1 MLKVLPSNISNLIA
15 AGEVVQ
21 RPASVVKELVENSVD
36 AGASAVTV
44 IVEDAGKTL
53 IQVIDDGT
61 GMSPEDAKLCFQRH
75 ATSKISEAVDLEKIQ
90 TYGFRGEALPSIASV
105 AEVTL
110 RTRKRGE
117 PTGSETVFLPSGFSL
132 QEEAAMPEGT
142 NIAVRNL
149 FFTIPA
155 RRKFLKSDNSEFR
168 QIVSE
173 FSRVAL
179 CRPDLN
185 MRLVHNG
192 KDIFNLKKANT
203 LKQRILEIEGRDLA
217 KELIDVETE
226 TPIVKISGFIGSPTD
241 ARKSQGNQY
250 FFVNGRYFKSPYLH
264 KAVMK
269 AYDKLIPEGTYPS
282 YYIFF
287 EVQPANVDV
296 NIHPAKT
303 EVKFENEME
312 IFEFL
317 SATVRESLGR
327 NTIMPVIDFE
337 HDTLPD
343 MAFFDN
349 NRTSGHEPFFRTG
362 RTTYT
367 ESMIS
372 AALPPVERQ
381 TPFRSAGQAS
391 GKAEP
396 YPLAGA
402 SEAIFDEVAMPVPGL
417 IQISGKY
424 VVTPM
429 RSGLMVVDVK
439 RARERILY
447 EDFLKKLDNSQP
459 ITHQVLF
466 PCTVLLSQEK
476 YAILMEEPA
485 RLSALGFDIVSSESG
500 LVEVKGIP
508 DGFMADDESI
518 KMAIDD
524 LVASFV
530 DAGTTA
536 MHKAAYRENMAAS
549 LARSAASCKFARM
562 TTEEARVLVDTLF
575 ACAEPEVTP
584 CGLKTMFIITEEEI
598 ERKL

>member
-36 AGASAVTV
+36 AGASTITV
-44 IVEDAGKTL
+44 VIEDAGKTL
-53 IQVIDDGT
+53 VQVIDDGA
-61 GMSPEDAKLCFQRH
+61 GMSPEDAVLCFERH
-75 ATSKISEAVDLEKIQ
+75 ATSKISDAADLERIL

-110 RTRKRGE
+110 RTRKRGNS
-117 PTGSETVFLPSGFSL
+117 TGTETVFLPSGFSS

-173 FSRVAL
+173 FARVAL

-185 MRLVHNG
+185 MRLIHNG
-192 KDIFNLKKANT
+192 KDVFNLKKANT
-203 LKQRILEIEGRDLA
+203 FKQRVLEVEGRDFV

-226 TPIVKISGFIGSPTD
+226 TSIVKIYGFIGNPTD
-241 ARKSQGNQY
+241 ARKSQGNQF

-287 EVQPANVDV
+287 EVFPANVDV

-317 SATVRESLGR
+317 SASVRESLGR
-327 NTIMPVIDFE
+327 NTIIPMIDFE
-337 HDTLPD
+337 HDSLPD
-343 MAFFDN
+343 MAFFNNNANDN
-349 NRTSGHEPFFRTG
+349 VPLFRTG
-362 RTTYT
+362 RTTYM
-367 ESMIS
+367 ESKIS
-372 AALPPVERQ
+372 SVLPPVEKHNAVQ
-381 TPFRSAGQAS
+381 SAGTMS
-391 GKAEP
+391 GKP
-396 YPLAGA
+396 VQYPVNGTPDV
-402 SEAIFDEVAMPVPGL
+402 IFDEAAMPVPGL
-417 IQISGKY
+417 IQVSGKY
-424 VVTPM
+424 IVTPM

-447 EDFLKKLDNSQP
+447 EEFLKKLDDSTP

-466 PCTVLLSQEK
+466 PCTVMLSQEK
-476 YAILMEEPA
+476 YAMLMEEPD
-485 RLSALGFDIVSSESG
+485 RLSALGFDIVSLEPG
-500 LVEVKGIP
+500 LVQVKGIP
-508 DGFMADDESI
+508 DGFMADEESVKI
-518 KMAIDD
+518 AIED

-562 TTEEARVLVDTLF
+562 TTEEARVLVDRLF
-575 ACAEPEVTP
+575 ACAEPELTP
-584 CGLKTMFIITEEEI
+584 CRLKTMFIITEEEI